1 MCCTEVNIC
10 ILTSCYYIFR
20 VQIFT
25 KDQPERMG
33 TWDIVIWEKENAV
46 GYVPSSWAV
55 DETNTTYLW
64 PKVPRQKLQKLIDNC
79 DDPDANINYMECNAT
94 YKGTVTNLAM
104 AKRKTNMLM
113 YTSNVDDTESES
125 SNEKVRSAHVTS
137 QLMKNVY
144 VVEKEPLDNRYG
156 SEKSVESVSP
166 SPSFQVEAIPLDGGA
181 NESSTTVHTILKA
194 VAAIKFDITEINKKI
209 GNILAEVKNIHV
221 THNIPSLQL
230 DKFKVPIGSVHE
242 LEDLNGKLND
252 AGLFNELAKILSLV
266 GGLTLRKNVHS
277 IIKRLLEKNLA
288 VLYSAK
294 GKKGKKNLST
304 LIKILE
310 AIYVAVRVNYP
321 NATEQEILSNISS
334 ALAGAADWEGGRKS
348 RAPEDKSEKS

>member
-1 MCCTEVNIC
+1 M
-10 ILTSCYYIFR
+10 R
-20 VQIFT
+20 A
-25 KDQPERMG
+25 
-33 TWDIVIWEKENAV
+33 WDIVIWEKENAV

-79 DDPDANINYMECNAT
+79 DDPDASINYMECKAT
-94 YKGTVTNLAM
+94 YKATVTNLAL

-113 YTSNVDDTESES
+113 YTSNFDDTESES

-137 QLMKNVY
+137 QLKNVH
-144 VVEKEPLDNRYG
+144 VVEKEPLNNRYD

-166 SPSFQVEAIPLDGGA
+166 SPCFQVEEAIPLDGGA
-181 NESSTTVHTILKA
+181 NESSTTVNTILKA
-194 VAAIKFDITEINKKI
+194 VAAIKFDITEINKKL

-230 DKFKVPIGSVHE
+230 EKFKVPIGSVHE

-252 AGLFNELAKILSLV
+252 ASLFNELAKILSLV

-277 IIKRLLEKNLA
+277 IIKRLLHKNLA

-304 LIKILE
+304 LTKILE
-310 AIYVAVRVNYP
+310 AICVAVRVNYP
-321 NATEQEILSNISS
+321 NATEQEILSNISFT
-334 ALAGAADWEGGRKS
+334 LAGAADWEGGRKS
-348 RAPEDKSEKS
+348 RVPEEKSEKS